1 MITDPWF
8 YAAAIPAVLLVGI
21 AKGGFGSGAGIFAT
35 PLMALTIPIPQ
46 AAAIMLPI
54 LIVMDAVGLW
64 AYRGKFHRENLKL
77 LLAGGVLGIALG
89 AAAFRYLSDPAT
101 RLVLGV
107 VSVGFVLHYYG
118 FRVGARAGSPSRAKG
133 FFWSTV
139 SGLTSTIAHAGG
151 PPLSIYLLP
160 LRLEK
165 SVLVGTTVVF
175 FAVINLVK
183 LLPYAWLDLF
193 DARNLSTSA
202 ALAPLAP
209 VGIFA
214 GYQMMR
220 RVNEAVFYRI
230 CYALLF
236 VVGLRLLWEGFTR
249 L

>member
-35 PLMALTIPIPQ
+35 PLMALTIPIPK

-64 AYRGKFHRENLKL
+64 AFRGKFHRENLKL
-77 LLAGGVLGIALG
+77 LLAGGLLGIALG
-89 AAAFRYLSDPAT
+89 TLAFRYFPDALT
-101 RLVLGV
+101 RLVLGAI
-107 VSVGFVLHYYG
+107 SVGFVLHYYG
-118 FRVGARAGSPSRAKG
+118 LRVGERVASASRTKG

-139 SGLTSTIAHAGG
+139 SGFTSTIAHAGG

-165 SVLVGTTVVF
+165 TVLVGTTVVF
-175 FAVINLVK
+175 FAVVNAVK
-183 LLPYAWLDLF
+183 LIPYAWLDLF
-193 DARNLSTSA
+193 DGQNLATSA

-209 VGIFA
+209 VGIFL

-220 RVNEAVFYRI
+220 RVNEILFYRI
-230 CYALLF
+230 CYGLLF
-236 VVGLRLLWEGFTR
+236 VVGMRLLWEGFTR
-249 L
+249 I

>member
-1 MITDPWF
+1 LITDPWF

-35 PLMALTIPIPQ
+35 PLMALTVPIPQ

-77 LLAGGVLGIALG
+77 LLAGGIIGIALG
-89 AAAFRYLSDPAT
+89 AAAFRYFSDAWT
-101 RLVLGV
+101 RLALGFI
-107 VSVGFVLHYYG
+107 SVGFVLHYYG
-118 FRVGARAGSPSRAKG
+118 FRVGARAAAGSRAKG
-133 FFWSTV
+133 LIWSTV

-175 FAVINLVK
+175 FAVINIVK
-183 LLPYAWLDLF
+183 LVPYAWLDLF

-220 RVNEAVFYRI
+220 RVNEVLFYRI

-236 VVGLRLLWEGFTR
+236 VVGVRLLWEGFTA

>member
-1 MITDPWF
+1 VITDPWF

-21 AKGGFGSGAGIFAT
+21 SKGGFGSGAGIFAT
-35 PLMALTIPIPQ
+35 PLMALTVPIPQ

-64 AYRGKFHRENLKL
+64 AYRGRFNRENLRVL
-77 LLAGGVLGIALG
+77 LVGGIIGVALG
-89 AAAFRYLSDPAT
+89 ALAFRYLSDAWT
-101 RLVLGV
+101 RLVLGAI
-107 VSVGFVLHYYG
+107 SVGFVMHYYG
-118 FRVGARAGSPSRAKG
+118 FRVGRRTVAASRAKG

-183 LLPYAWLDLF
+183 LVPYAWLDLF
-193 DARNLSTSA
+193 DGRNLSTSA

-209 VGIFA
+209 IGIFA

-220 RVNEAVFYRI
+220 RVNEVVFYRI
-230 CYALLF
+230 CYALLA
-236 VVGLRLLWEGFTR
+236 VVGLRLLWEGATA

>member
-35 PLMALTIPIPQ
+35 PLMALTVPIPQ

-64 AYRGKFHRENLKL
+64 AYRGKFHRQHLGV
-77 LLAGGVLGIALG
+77 LLAGGVLGIVLG
-89 AAAFRYLSDPAT
+89 ALAFRYLSDAWT
-101 RLVLGV
+101 RLVLGAI
-107 VSVGFVLHYYG
+107 SVGFVMHYYG
-118 FRVGARAGSPSRAKG
+118 FRVGERIATPSRPKG
-133 FFWSTV
+133 FFWSIV

-165 SVLVGTTVVF
+165 TVLVGTTVVF
-175 FAVINLVK
+175 FAVINVVK
-183 LLPYAWLDLF
+183 LVPYAWLELF
-193 DARNLSTSA
+193 DGRNLSTSA

-220 RVNEAVFYRI
+220 RVNEVLFYRI
-230 CYALLF
+230 CYALLA
-236 VVGLRLLWEGFTR
+236 VVGLRLLWQGVTA

>member
-64 AYRGKFHRENLKL
+64 AYRGKFQRENLKL

-89 AAAFRYLSDPAT
+89 TLAFRHFSDALTRAT
-101 RLVLGV
+101 LGAM
-107 VSVGFVLHYYG
+107 SVAFVLHYY
-118 FRVGARAGSPSRAKG
+118 FFHVASRETRPSRPKG
-133 FFWSTV
+133 FFWSAV

-175 FAVINLVK
+175 FAVVNAVK
-183 LLPYAWLDLF
+183 LVPYAWLDLF

-209 VGIFA
+209 VGIYM

-220 RVNEAVFYRI
+220 RVNERLFYRI
-230 CYALLF
+230 CYGLLL
-236 VVGLRLLWEGFTR
+236 VVGMRLLWEGFTGV
-249 L
+249 

>member
-21 AKGGFGSGAGIFAT
+21 SKGGFGSGAGIFAT
-35 PLMALTIPIPQ
+35 PLMALTVPIPQ

-64 AYRGKFHRENLKL
+64 AYRGKFNRENLRVL
-77 LLAGGVLGIALG
+77 LVGGIIGIALG
-89 AAAFRYLSDPAT
+89 ALAFRYLSDAWT
-101 RLVLGV
+101 RLVLGAI
-107 VSVGFVLHYYG
+107 SVGFVMHYYG
-118 FRVGARAGSPSRAKG
+118 FRVGRRTVVASRAKG

-183 LLPYAWLDLF
+183 LVPYAWLDLF
-193 DARNLSTSA
+193 DGRNLSTSA

-209 VGIFA
+209 IGIFA

-220 RVNEAVFYRI
+220 RVDEVLFYRI
-230 CYALLF
+230 CYALLA
-236 VVGLRLLWEGFTR
+236 VVGLRLLWEGATA

>member
-77 LLAGGVLGIALG
+77 LLAGGIIGVALG
-89 AAAFRYLSDPAT
+89 ALAFRYFSDAWT
-101 RLVLGV
+101 RLALGAI
-107 VSVGFVLHYYG
+107 SVGFVLHYYG
-118 FRVGARAGSPSRAKG
+118 FRVGERIAAGSRAKG
-133 FFWSTV
+133 LFWSTV

-183 LLPYAWLDLF
+183 LVPYAWLDLF

-202 ALAPLAP
+202 ALAALAP

-220 RVNEAVFYRI
+220 RVNEVLFYRI

-236 VVGLRLLWEGFTR
+236 VVGLRLLWEGFTA